1 MGKGNNQGAKMKLN
15 DLIIP
20 AFRYYLGRKTI
31 AVHGFIDWLVA
42 HKHILQD
49 FEKELICR
57 EIVQYEQ
64 LWGDLGHELD
74 RRKWMWL
81 KSEME
86 EQK

>member
-1 MGKGNNQGAKMKLN
+1 MKLN

-31 AVHGFIDWLVA
+31 AVHGFIDDLVA
-42 HKHILQD
+42 HKGNLSEHD
-49 FEKELICR
+49 KELICR

-64 LWGDLGHELD
+64 LWGNLGHELD

-86 EQK
+86 EPK

>member
-1 MGKGNNQGAKMKLN
+1 MKLN

-31 AVHGFIDWLVA
+31 AVHGFIDDLVA
-42 HKHILQD
+42 YKANLPEHV
-49 FEKELICR
+49 KELICR
-57 EIVQYEQ
+57 EIDEYEQ
-64 LWGDLGHELD
+64 VRGDLGHDMD